1 MGFQCREGW
10 AMSLA
15 YRFAA
20 AAIVVLAFFP
30 AMTGAQGIPGN
41 REQLLLQSANRERQA
56 QGLPALKWNSALA
69 DAARQH
75 ALLMARQNTLS
86 HQLPG
91 EPDLAARAG
100 RAGARFSAVDENIAV
115 GPSAEEIH
123 KGWMNSPPHRA
134 NLLDPQMTAVGIAV
148 TSANGTLFAVE
159 DFSDDVA
166 ELSLQDQEKLV
177 ATQLQSRGIALLSY
191 TSEARKTCALDNG
204 YAGTHEPSFV
214 LHYAT
219 SDLKALPDLLEQ
231 RIRTGKY
238 RSGAVGACPTEQKK
252 GFSGYRIAV
261 MLYE

>member
-1 MGFQCREGW
+1 
-10 AMSLA
+10 MSIVK
-15 YRFAA
+15 RFAA
-20 AAIVVLAFFP
+20 VAILVLTFFP
-30 AMTGAQGIPGN
+30 AMTGAQSSPGN
-41 REQLLLQSANRERQA
+41 REQVLLLSANRDRQA

-69 DAARQH
+69 TAARQH
-75 ALLMARQNTLS
+75 ALSMARQNTLS

-91 EPDLAARAG
+91 EPDLAARAS
-100 RAGARFSAVDENIAV
+100 RAGVRFSTVAENVAV

-134 NLLDPQMTAVGIAV
+134 NLLDPQVTAVGIAV
-148 TSANGTLFAVE
+148 AAANGTLFAVE
-159 DFSDDVA
+159 DFSDTVA

-219 SDLKALPDLLEQ
+219 SDLKALPELLKQ

-238 RSGAVGACPTEQKK
+238 HNGAVGACLAEQKK